1 MFRNNSGKTN
11 DRLILHAAKTFT
23 ISTILPYP
31 IEKIPQNL
39 HTDAEKTLVR
49 LSSDKMLNLSGI
61 TNTELKLE
69 YGAAN
74 LDELSSYDANF
85 TEFVSAVNTYAQE
98 LLAADQKDTAKDL
111 LELAVSFHADAISI
125 YTTLADLY
133 KENGQ
138 TGHIRVFSLRRKSIL
153 SARNIIIEN
162 LKTYLP

>member
-1 MFRNNSGKTN
+1 
-11 DRLILHAAKTFT
+11 
-23 ISTILPYP
+23 
-31 IEKIPQNL
+31 
-39 HTDAEKTLVR
+39 
-49 LSSDKMLNLSGI
+49 MLNLSGI

-133 KENGQ
+133 KEAGQ
-138 TGHIRVFSLRRKSIL
+138 TGHIQDLISSAEEINTL
-153 SARNIIIEN
+153 ARNIIIEN